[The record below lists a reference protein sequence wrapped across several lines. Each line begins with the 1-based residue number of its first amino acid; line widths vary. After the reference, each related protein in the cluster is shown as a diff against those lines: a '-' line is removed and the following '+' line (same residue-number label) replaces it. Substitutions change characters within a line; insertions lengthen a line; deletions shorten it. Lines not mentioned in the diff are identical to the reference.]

1 MPRYQ
6 TGNAALPELT
16 QVQGPFNYRNTV
28 SLSRTIDGNG
38 LLLPCRTFHRSTDPG
53 TSEPRLDTLTEV
65 IGQSPAVA

>member
-6 TGNAALPELT
+6 TGNAALPGLT

-28 SLSRTIDGNG
+28 SLSRIDGNG
-38 LLLPCRTFHRSTDPG
+38 ITLPCRTFHRQ
-53 TSEPRLDTLTEV
+53 V